1 MKYALTP
8 VILIVLAVP
17 TADAQTCLG
26 AASFRDRPL
35 QVAGAM
41 ATINR
46 ATDIGG
52 TFLAGGRAVFGGGGV
67 AMSDPDIGS
76 TMTNV
81 IGVIGAEFTNPDG
94 PAFVCPIG
102 RLRFSN
108 GPDFGAV
115 DGSSFVAHGGVSVGL
130 RVWEAS
136 NASVI
141 PTFSLLAVYERYRSE
156 LAGTEHSASV
166 GSGLITLGVGF
177 VYDDRL
183 AIVPSVQ
190 LPFSRGFES
199 DAGFAWSV
207 SFNFGR

>member
-1 MKYALTP
+1 VKCVLALA
-8 VILIVLAVP
+8 ILIGLLVS
-17 TADAQTCLG
+17 TAEAQTCTG
-26 AASFRDRPL
+26 AASFRDRPM

-41 ATINR
+41 TTVNR

-52 TFLAGGRAVFGGGGV
+52 TFLAGGRTLFAGGGM
-67 AMSDPDIGS
+67 ATTDPQVGRS
-76 TMTNV
+76 MTNV
-81 IGVIGAEFTNPDG
+81 NGVIGAEFENADG

-102 RLRFSN
+102 RIRFSN
-108 GPDFGAV
+108 GPDFGPV
-115 DGSSFVAHGGVSVGL
+115 DGSSLATHAGVSVGL
-130 RVWEAS
+130 RVWETR

-156 LAGTEHSASV
+156 FSGTDSSSSV
-166 GSGLITLGVGF
+166 GSGLVTVGVGF

-207 SFNFGR
+207 SLNFGS

>member
-1 MKYALTP
+1 MKSALTAA
-8 VILIVLAVP
+8 ILIVLAVP

-26 AASFRDRPL
+26 AASFRDHPM
-35 QVAGAM
+35 QVAGSM
-41 ATINR
+41 ATVNR

-52 TFLAGGRAVFGGGGV
+52 AFLAGGRALFGGGGV
-67 AMSDPDIGS
+67 AMTDPQVGRA
-76 TMTNV
+76 MTNV
-81 IGVIGAEFTNPDG
+81 GAVIGAEFENPDG

-108 GPDFGAV
+108 GPDFGGV
-115 DGSSFVAHGGVSVGL
+115 DGSSFVTHGGVSVGL
-130 RVWEAS
+130 RVWETR

-156 LAGTEHSASV
+156 LAGTENTAWI
-166 GSGLITLGVGF
+166 GSGLVTLGVGF